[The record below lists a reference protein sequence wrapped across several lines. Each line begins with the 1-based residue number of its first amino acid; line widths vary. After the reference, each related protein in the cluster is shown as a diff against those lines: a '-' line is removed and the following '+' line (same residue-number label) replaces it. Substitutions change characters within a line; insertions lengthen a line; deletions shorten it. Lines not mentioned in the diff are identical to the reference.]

1 MHSLIRKVAAC
12 LCFIFCA
19 VWWGHTYFYRDPGSV
34 FFDKTRAYEQRYS
47 QYRKAETEQA
57 IDQYSSLEPEDG
69 HGKAGPN
76 ATLCIG
82 ISSVKRQHS
91 QYLETTVG
99 SILHGLTAEERADL
113 FVSVLIAE
121 TDPQEHPSWSQDG
134 WMSKAVD
141 DMHTYNVS
149 AQEKQYLQD
158 LEETASFSE
167 KGIYDYVHA
176 LRQCYE
182 TGTPYIGIFED
193 DIMLAEGWLIRTLLG
208 IQQIPPSD
216 PTQWLF
222 MRLFNQERSTGWAS
236 RSIGGNNEHWISIA
250 IGLCITVP
258 VLLLRR
264 QWPWARTHLDLGTL
278 GVVALILNPALVV
291 FFFQSGKA
299 SLLPPSPGVF
309 NEPFGCCSQ
318 AMIFPRT
325 EVSSLMEYLQAKK
338 QGQVDLLLNDLAV
351 EGGLTRYALYP
362 VQAQHIGLDSSRMT
376 EAQEAQA
383 IWSMAYEDL
392 DPVALER
399 YHQRMTKEYYGSLV

>member
-19 VWWGHTYFYRDPGSV
+19 VWYGHIYFYRDPGSV

-47 QYRKAETEQA
+47 QYRKAEVEQF
-57 IDQYSSLEPEDG
+57 ITGLEPHDG
-69 HGKAGPN
+69 YGKAGPN

-91 QYLETTVG
+91 QYLKTTVG
-99 SILHGLTAEERADL
+99 SLLHGLTAEERADL

-121 TDPQEHPSWSQDG
+121 TDPEKHPSWSQDA
-134 WMSKAVD
+134 WMSKTVD
-141 DMHTYNVS
+141 DMHNYNVS
-149 AQEKQYLQD
+149 AQEKQYLQG

-167 KGIYDYVHA
+167 KGIYDYVHV

-193 DIMLAEGWLIRTLLG
+193 DIMLAKGWLIRTLLG
-208 IQQIPPSD
+208 VQQISSSD
-216 PTQWLF
+216 PGQWLL

-264 QWPWARTHLDLGTL
+264 QWPWARTHLNLGTL
-278 GVVALILNPALVV
+278 GVVALILNPVLVV
-291 FFFQSGKA
+291 SFFQSGKA

-325 EVSSLMEYLQAKK
+325 EVPSLMEYLQAKK
-338 QGQVDLLLNDLAV
+338 QGQVDLLLNDLAR
-351 EGGLTRYALYP
+351 EAGLTRYALYP

-399 YHQRMTKEYYGSLV
+399 YHQRMTKKYYSSLV